1 MTHNLI
7 NRKIFGKAGSFS
19 KLEMVSSVT
28 VRIHDLPLVDE
39 GHCQAHEIAT
49 VPTRLVFQ
57 CERGKSHKAPP
68 TDGELQAVY
77 GC

>member
-7 NRKIFGKAGSFS
+7 NRKILGKVGPFR

-39 GHCQAHEIAT
+39 GHCHAHETAT
-49 VPTRLVFQ
+49 VPIQSVL
-57 CERGKSHKAPP
+57 
-68 TDGELQAVY
+68 L
-77 GC
+77 